1 MMNVSNIWVYYVF
14 CFIFG
19 VCIAGRYTVG
29 YVFFVEMIP
38 KPHRIKYALA
48 IDFSEGFIITLIVLY
63 LRFISK
69 DWIYLQYLCIANT
82 AIGSITCYYYLRET
96 PRFLIK
102 VGREEE
108 ALLELRRIAHVNG
121 SLTRFE

>member
-1 MMNVSNIWVYYVF
+1 MMYVSNIWVYYIF

-29 YVFFVEMIP
+29 YVFYVEMIP
-38 KPHRIKYALA
+38 KAYRIKYALA
-48 IDFSEGFIITLIVLY
+48 IDFSEGFIVTFIVLY
-63 LRFISK
+63 LRFISR

-82 AIGSITCYYYLRET
+82 AIGSITCFHYLRET

-108 ALLELRRIAHVNG
+108 ALLELRRIAYVNG
-121 SLTRFE
+121 SLARFE